1 MSGRQKAENPRKKA
15 KDLVELALNDGA
27 TDKERLTAMVTLV
40 KLIKKYDLLS
50 SQFDALPDHETIKAA
65 TDIFERITDPDLV
78 DAFKKIAGKFKR
90 QRR

>member
-1 MSGRQKAENPRKKA
+1 MPPRKENPRKTA
-15 KDLVELALNDGA
+15 QGLIELALDKST
-27 TDKERLTAMVTLV
+27 TDKERLNAMVGAVT
-40 KLIKKYDLLS
+40 LIKKYDLLS